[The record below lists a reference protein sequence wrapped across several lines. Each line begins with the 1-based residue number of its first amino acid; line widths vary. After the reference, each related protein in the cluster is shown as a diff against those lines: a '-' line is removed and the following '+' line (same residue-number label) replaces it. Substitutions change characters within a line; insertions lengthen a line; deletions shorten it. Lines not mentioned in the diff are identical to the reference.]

1 MYFIIILFILFI
13 FAYILFKVFSTVNLE
28 LPESTLK
35 IAGKIFT
42 ENKNFFE
49 HEIIVI
55 LYQEEL
61 ITLVGNQ
68 NIGSVKV
75 FKNAVICLEKETNK
89 IAVYIDTLRVGY
101 LNKINSSSFVN
112 FLKIKGFS
120 EKDAFEV
127 DAVIM
132 SEELS
137 QWSVKLDIPYDMEKF
152 RFDKY

>member
-1 MYFIIILFILFI
+1 MYFIILLLI
-13 FAYILFKVFSTVNLE
+13 FAYILFKLFSKVNLE

-42 ENKNFFE
+42 ENKDFFE

-61 ITLVGNQ
+61 ITLVGNE
-68 NIGSVKV
+68 NSDKMKV

-120 EKDAFEV
+120 ERDAFEV
-127 DAVIM
+127 DAVII
-132 SEELS
+132 SEES
-137 QWSVKLDIPYDMEKF
+137 NQWSVKLDIPYDMEKF

>member
-1 MYFIIILFILFI
+1 M
-13 FAYILFKVFSTVNLE
+13 
-28 LPESTLK
+28 
-35 IAGKIFT
+35 
-42 ENKNFFE
+42 
-49 HEIIVI
+49 
-55 LYQEEL
+55 

-68 NIGSVKV
+68 NGGSVKV

-112 FLKIKGFS
+112 FLKTKGFS
-120 EKDAFEV
+120 ERDAFEV

>member
-1 MYFIIILFILFI
+1 MYFIIIIFILFI

-68 NIGSVKV
+68 NVGSVKV

>member
-1 MYFIIILFILFI
+1 MYFILIVFILFV
-13 FAYILFKVFSTVNLE
+13 FSYILFKVFSKVNLE

-68 NIGSVKV
+68 NGGRFKV

-120 EKDAFEV
+120 ERDAFEV

-132 SEELS
+132 SEESS

>member
-1 MYFIIILFILFI
+1 MYFILILFILFI

-28 LPESTLK
+28 LPENTLK

-68 NIGSVKV
+68 NGGSVKV

-112 FLKIKGFS
+112 FLKTKGFS
-120 EKDAFEV
+120 ERDAFEV
-127 DAVIM
+127 DAIIM
-132 SEELS
+132 SEKLS

>member
-1 MYFIIILFILFI
+1 MYFIIIVFILFV
-13 FAYILFKVFSTVNLE
+13 FAYILFKVFSKVNLE

-68 NIGSVKV
+68 NGGRFKV

-120 EKDAFEV
+120 ERDAFEV

-132 SEELS
+132 SEESS

>member
-68 NIGSVKV
+68 NVGSVKV

-120 EKDAFEV
+120 ERDAFEV

>member
-1 MYFIIILFILFI
+1 MSFIIIIFILFL
-13 FAYILFKVFSTVNLE
+13 FAYILFKLFSKVNLE
-28 LPESTLK
+28 LPEITLK

-42 ENKNFFE
+42 ENKNLFE
-49 HEIIVI
+49 HEVIVT

-68 NIGSVKV
+68 NDGRVKV

-120 EKDAFEV
+120 ETDAFEV

-132 SEELS
+132 SEES
-137 QWSVKLDIPYDMEKF
+137 NQWSVKLDIPYDMEKF

>member
-1 MYFIIILFILFI
+1 MYFILIVFILLV
-13 FAYILFKVFSTVNLE
+13 FAYILFKVFSKVNLE

-68 NIGSVKV
+68 NGGRFKV

-120 EKDAFEV
+120 ERDAFEV

-132 SEELS
+132 SEESS

>member
-13 FAYILFKVFSTVNLE
+13 FAYILFKIFSTVNLE

-68 NIGSVKV
+68 NGGSVKV

-120 EKDAFEV
+120 ERDAFEV

>member
-1 MYFIIILFILFI
+1 MYFILIVFILFV
-13 FAYILFKVFSTVNLE
+13 FAYILFKVFSKVNLE

-68 NIGSVKV
+68 NGGRFKV

-132 SEELS
+132 SEESS

>member
-1 MYFIIILFILFI
+1 MYFIIMVFILFI
-13 FAYILFKVFSTVNLE
+13 FAYILFKVFSKVNLE

-68 NIGSVKV
+68 NGGRFKV

-120 EKDAFEV
+120 ERDAFEV

>member
-1 MYFIIILFILFI
+1 MYFVIILFILFI

-68 NIGSVKV
+68 NVGSVKV

>member
-13 FAYILFKVFSTVNLE
+13 FSYILFKVFSTVNLE

-68 NIGSVKV
+68 NGGSVKV
-75 FKNAVICLEKETNK
+75 FKNAVICLEKETDK

-120 EKDAFEV
+120 ERDAFEV
-127 DAVIM
+127 DAVII

>member
-1 MYFIIILFILFI
+1 MSFIIIILILFV
-13 FAYILFKVFSTVNLE
+13 FAYILFKVFSTVKLE

-49 HEIIVI
+49 HEIIVT

-68 NIGSVKV
+68 NGDRNNV

-112 FLKIKGFS
+112 FLKTKGFS
-120 EKDAFEV
+120 ERDAFEV

-132 SEELS
+132 SEKIN

>member
-1 MYFIIILFILFI
+1 MYFIIIVFILFI
-13 FAYILFKVFSTVNLE
+13 FAYILFKVFSKVNLE

-68 NIGSVKV
+68 NGGRFKV

-120 EKDAFEV
+120 ERDAFEV

-132 SEELS
+132 SEES
-137 QWSVKLDIPYDMEKF
+137 TQWSVKLDIPYDMEKF

>member
-42 ENKNFFE
+42 DHKNFFE

-68 NIGSVKV
+68 NVGSVKV

-112 FLKIKGFS
+112 FLKTKGFS
-120 EKDAFEV
+120 ERDAFEV
-127 DAVIM
+127 DAVII

>member
-1 MYFIIILFILFI
+1 MFFIIVIVFLVIGACFLIKF
-13 FAYILFKVFSTVNLE
+13 FSKVYLE
-28 LPESTLK
+28 LPEKTIK

-49 HEIIVI
+49 HEIVVT

-61 ITLVGNQ
+61 ITLVGEQ
-68 NIGSVKV
+68 DGDRVTV

-101 LNKINSSSFVN
+101 LNKINAHSFSN
-112 FLKIKGFS
+112 FLKIKGFN
-120 EKDAFEV
+120 KRDAFEV
-127 DAVIM
+127 DAVII
-132 SEELS
+132 SENLS
-137 QWSVKLDIPYDMEKF
+137 LWSVRLDIPYDMKKF

>member
-1 MYFIIILFILFI
+1 MYFIIILFVLFI
-13 FAYILFKVFSTVNLE
+13 FSYILFKVFSTVNLE

-68 NIGSVKV
+68 NVGSVKV

>member
-1 MYFIIILFILFI
+1 MYFILIVFVLFI
-13 FAYILFKVFSTVNLE
+13 FAYILFKVFSKVNLE

-68 NIGSVKV
+68 NGGRFKV

-120 EKDAFEV
+120 ERDAFEV

-132 SEELS
+132 SEESS

>member
-1 MYFIIILFILFI
+1 MYFILIVFILFI
-13 FAYILFKVFSTVNLE
+13 FSYILFKVFSKVDFE

-68 NIGSVKV
+68 NGGRFKV

-120 EKDAFEV
+120 ERDAFEV

-132 SEELS
+132 SEESS

>member
-1 MYFIIILFILFI
+1 MYFIIIVFILFI
-13 FAYILFKVFSTVNLE
+13 FAYILFKVFSKVNLE

-68 NIGSVKV
+68 NGGRFKV
-75 FKNAVICLEKETNK
+75 FKNAVICLERETNK

-120 EKDAFEV
+120 ERDAFEV

-132 SEELS
+132 SEESS

>member
-68 NIGSVKV
+68 NVGSVKV

>member
-1 MYFIIILFILFI
+1 MYFILILFILFI
-13 FAYILFKVFSTVNLE
+13 FSYILFKVFSTVNLE

-68 NIGSVKV
+68 NGGSVKV

-112 FLKIKGFS
+112 FLKTKGFS

>member
-1 MYFIIILFILFI
+1 MYFIIIVFVLFV
-13 FAYILFKVFSTVNLE
+13 FAYILFKVFSKVNLE

-68 NIGSVKV
+68 NGGRFKV

-132 SEELS
+132 SEESS

>member
-68 NIGSVKV
+68 NGGSVKV

-101 LNKINSSSFVN
+101 LNKINS
-112 FLKIKGFS
+112 
-120 EKDAFEV
+120 
-127 DAVIM
+127 
-132 SEELS
+132 
-137 QWSVKLDIPYDMEKF
+137 
-152 RFDKY
+152 

>member
-1 MYFIIILFILFI
+1 MYFIIIIFILFI

-68 NIGSVKV
+68 NVGSVKV

-120 EKDAFEV
+120 AKDAFEV

>member
-1 MYFIIILFILFI
+1 MYFILIVFILFI
-13 FAYILFKVFSTVNLE
+13 FAYILFKVFSKVNLE

-68 NIGSVKV
+68 NGGRFKV

-120 EKDAFEV
+120 ERDAFEV

-132 SEELS
+132 SEESS

>member
-1 MYFIIILFILFI
+1 MYFIIIVFILFI
-13 FAYILFKVFSTVNLE
+13 FAYILFKVFSKVNLE

-68 NIGSVKV
+68 NGGRFKV

-120 EKDAFEV
+120 ERDAFEV

-132 SEELS
+132 SEESS

>member
-1 MYFIIILFILFI
+1 MYFILIVFILFV
-13 FAYILFKVFSTVNLE
+13 FAYILFKVFSKVNLE

-68 NIGSVKV
+68 NGGRFKV

-120 EKDAFEV
+120 ERDAFEV

-132 SEELS
+132 SEESS

>member
-1 MYFIIILFILFI
+1 MYFILILFILFI

-68 NIGSVKV
+68 NGGSVKV

-101 LNKINSSSFVN
+101 LNKINSFSFVN
-112 FLKIKGFS
+112 FLKTKGFS
-120 EKDAFEV
+120 ERDAFEV

>member
-1 MYFIIILFILFI
+1 MYFILIVFILFV
-13 FAYILFKVFSTVNLE
+13 FAYILFKVFSKVNLE

-68 NIGSVKV
+68 NVGSVKV

-120 EKDAFEV
+120 ERDAFEV

-132 SEELS
+132 SEESS

>member
-1 MYFIIILFILFI
+1 MSFIIIIFILF
-13 FAYILFKVFSTVNLE
+13 FSAYFLFKVFSKVSLE

-49 HEIIVI
+49 HEIIVT

-68 NIGSVKV
+68 NGGITKV
-75 FKNAVICLEKETNK
+75 FKNAVICLEKGTNK

-120 EKDAFEV
+120 ERDAFEV

-132 SEELS
+132 SEESS

>member
-1 MYFIIILFILFI
+1 MSFIIIIFI
-13 FAYILFKVFSTVNLE
+13 FFVFSYILFKVFSKVSLE

-49 HEIIVI
+49 HEIIVT

-68 NIGSVKV
+68 NGDRTKV
-75 FKNAVICLEKETNK
+75 FKNAVICLEKETDK

-101 LNKINSSSFVN
+101 LNKINASSFIN

-120 EKDAFEV
+120 DKDAFEV
-127 DAVIM
+127 DAIII
-132 SEELS
+132 SEKTS
-137 QWSVKLDIPYDMEKF
+137 KWSVKLDIPYDMEKF

>member
-1 MYFIIILFILFI
+1 MYFIIIIFILFI

-49 HEIIVI
+49 HEVIVI

-68 NIGSVKV
+68 NVGSVKV

>member
-68 NIGSVKV
+68 NVGSVKV

-132 SEELS
+132 SEGLS